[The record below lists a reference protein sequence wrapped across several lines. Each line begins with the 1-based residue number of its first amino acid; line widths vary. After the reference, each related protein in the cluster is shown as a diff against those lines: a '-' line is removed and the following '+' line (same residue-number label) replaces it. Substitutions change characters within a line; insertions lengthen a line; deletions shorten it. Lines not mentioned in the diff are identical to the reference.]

1 MININHQKKGG
12 LWFGVAFE
20 NDIVFATS
28 FSRDEEKTL
37 KTILSSLP
45 LNKHFQLTE
54 KQTEFSSTV
63 METMSKVCEGEDVPS
78 TFNFHLDP
86 FPSFTMKVLRC
97 VHMIPV
103 GYVTSYGEVAKAVH
117 VPHASRA
124 VGNVMA
130 RNPFAP
136 LIPCHRVVRSN
147 FKLGGYGGG
156 LDLKMEILSKEDR
169 GYQSPLLL
177 NLQDGPFHVF
187 PISFLKL

>member
-20 NDIVFATS
+20 NDTVFATS
-28 FSRDEEKTL
+28 FSKDEEKTL
-37 KTILSSLP
+37 TAILSNLP
-45 LNKHFQLTE
+45 LNKPFQPTE

-63 METMSKVCEGEDVPS
+63 IETMSKVCEGEDV
-78 TFNFHLDP
+78 TRNFNLHLCP
-86 FPSFTMKVLRC
+86 FPSFTKKVMRC

-103 GYVTSYGEVAKAVH
+103 GYVTSYGEVARAVD

-147 FKLGGYGGG
+147 FRLGGYGGG
-156 LDLKMEILSKEDR
+156 LDLKMEILKNEDR
-169 GYQSPLLL
+169 RYQSPLLL
-177 NLQDGPFHVF
+177 NLQDGTLRVF